1 MLARAGAT
9 RSTLRTADG
18 AFRLIQSLLL
28 LRGGECF
35 GARSDFMGK
44 PFDVQELTRALEQSQ
59 ATVLRELYVD
69 DATMKIIDRD
79 RPPSKP
85 LVIEGKARIAEF
97 WQDVCSRDM
106 SHKVT
111 NVVAGEGGVSFVEEC
126 LYPDGCRVMS
136 AMTLKL
142 RDGRIS
148 EHLTVQAWDEV
159 SCS

>member
-1 MLARAGAT
+1 MRRSGSSKVCYCRAA
-9 RSTLRTADG
+9 A
-18 AFRLIQSLLL
+18 
-28 LRGGECF
+28 ECF
-35 GARSDFMGK
+35 GDRSDFMGK

-59 ATVLRELYVD
+59 ATVLRDLYVD